1 MKTNMNLIEVANF
14 FNMVLWS
21 CLVSDH
27 DDILFQ
33 SALSDMLGNM
43 LVSLALAEN
52 YHFIIR
58 ALYLSN
64 IGNYKSNFCLT
75 AISIIN

>member
-1 MKTNMNLIEVANF
+1 MKTNMNLIEVADF

-33 SALSDMLGNM
+33 SALSDMLGNI
-43 LVSLALAEN
+43 LVSLVLAEN
-52 YHFIIR
+52 YHFIIG
-58 ALYLSN
+58 ALYLILETTNLISL
-64 IGNYKSNFCLT
+64 ST
-75 AISIIN
+75 ALSIIN

>member
-43 LVSLALAEN
+43 LISLVLAEN
-52 YHFIIR
+52 HHLIIR
-58 ALYLSN
+58 ALYLILETTNLISV
-64 IGNYKSNFCLT
+64 ST
-75 AISIIN
+75 ALSTIN

>member
-43 LVSLALAEN
+43 LISLVLAEN
-52 YHFIIR
+52 YHLIIR
-58 ALYLSN
+58 ALYLILETTNLISV
-64 IGNYKSNFCLT
+64 ST
-75 AISIIN
+75 ALSTIN